1 MADNMDLK
9 EKIPE
14 QEEKEEVEN
23 EIPEQEE
30 KRIAMEIFGELKTQ
44 NKRLITVLFV
54 VLSLWAATIG
64 GFIWYLNQY
73 DFSSYSVESNDG
85 GNANYIGNDGD
96 IVNGEGEGY
105 KENQEKREIEGNGN

>member
-9 EKIPE
+9 EKVPE
-14 QEEKEEVEN
+14 QEEKG
-23 EIPEQEE
+23 
-30 KRIAMEIFGELKTQ
+30 IAMELLGELKTQ

-96 IVNGEGEGY
+96 ILNGEGESY
-105 KENQEKREIEGNGN
+105 KENKEKREIEGSGN